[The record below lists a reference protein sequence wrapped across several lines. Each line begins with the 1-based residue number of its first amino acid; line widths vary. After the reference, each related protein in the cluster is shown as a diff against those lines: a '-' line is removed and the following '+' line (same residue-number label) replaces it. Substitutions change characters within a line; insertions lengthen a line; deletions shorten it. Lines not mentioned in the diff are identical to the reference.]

1 MATKESAGKKKAA
14 NGKRPK
20 GKLDIGSD
28 PPIIVG
34 GGGSTYIWIKKDTNP
49 ELVDPATLGA
59 NDPDPDTRP
68 VTPGLY
74 YLFHLPRFNVRAV
87 HANDGDGTGNH
98 DHGPPA
104 GNQNAQK
111 KHRTFFD

>member
-1 MATKESAGKKKAA
+1 MATQKRAEKKKAA

-74 YLFHLPRFNVRAV
+74 YLFHLPRLNVRAV
-87 HANDGDGTGNH
+87 HANDGDGTANH